1 MILIKSINF
10 NLLLV
15 ITSEIKLL
23 EANLVGTVLV
33 HKEPK
38 HPVQK
43 IILDI
48 IQEKVLDI
56 IPEVTPEVTP
66 EVFQDI
72 HLINLFLSLN
82 HIHLQ

>member
-10 NLLLV
+10 NLFLV
-15 ITSEIKLL
+15 IALEIKLL

-33 HKEPK
+33 HKEPT

-56 IPEVTPEVTP
+56 IPEVTPEV
-66 EVFQDI
+66 FQDI
-72 HLINLFLSLN
+72 HLINQFL
-82 HIHLQ
+82 